1 LLHIYYLY
9 TDVFGMCDAIR
20 VAMHATLRSAPLRR
34 VSYLQTNT
42 WIPEPNPGTVSVNL
56 SKAVTG
62 NPKP

>member
-1 LLHIYYLY
+1 
-9 TDVFGMCDAIR
+9 MCDAIR